1 MFDLIAGVYRQ
12 AIRDAKCGKRDA
24 IEWLDVVAPDWREYL
39 AKPRVKQSEINRG
52 HWRGVRNRDRG
63 VQISSA
69 LEV

>member
-12 AIRDAKCGKRDA
+12 ALQDARRGKRDA
-24 IEWLDVVAPDWREYL
+24 IDWLDCVAPDWREYL

-52 HWRGVRNRDRG
+52 HWQRTRNRGRG
-63 VQISSA
+63 IGISTA